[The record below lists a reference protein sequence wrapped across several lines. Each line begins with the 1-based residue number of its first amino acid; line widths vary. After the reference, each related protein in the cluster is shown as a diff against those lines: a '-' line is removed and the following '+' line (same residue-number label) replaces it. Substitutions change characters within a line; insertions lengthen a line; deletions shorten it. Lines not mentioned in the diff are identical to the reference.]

1 MLGANGK
8 DDVLAEG
15 NVSRLR
21 AAPQQERSQARM
33 EAVLRAADEFV
44 AAHGPERASIPE
56 IAELAGVPRAS
67 VYQFYPDKYALLS
80 HVAERHL
87 ASIVDLLFSAG
98 SSLLTRDY
106 RQVVSML
113 VETAADYFDTHP
125 AAATLLLGGPFSR
138 AAYLAR
144 EEQISRL
151 GTALRFLGANLARP
165 LIMPEAPDVAVI
177 AAEIGLACM
186 RLGYYREGRVSRPMR
201 EQAVIASCAYLK
213 LWEESSMRWFS
224 DHM

>member
-1 MLGANGK
+1 M
-8 DDVLAEG
+8 EG
-15 NVSRLR
+15 SVSRLR

-44 AAHGPERASIPE
+44 ASHGPERASIPE

-87 ASIVDLLFSAG
+87 ASIIEILFSAG
-98 SSLLTRDY
+98 SSLLTGDY
-106 RQVVSML
+106 REVVELL
-113 VETAADYFDTHP
+113 VETAADYFDTHT

-144 EEQISRL
+144 AEQIERL

-165 LIMPEAPDVAVI
+165 LIMPEEPDVAVL
-177 AAEIGLACM
+177 AAEMALACM

-201 EQAVIASCAYLK
+201 AQAVIASCAYLA
-213 LWEESSMRWFS
+213 LWEESAARWFG
-224 DHM
+224 DRM